1 MSSSESI
8 SSESESSSSSYYEAL
23 YGVHPITYVVKE
35 ELKYKDGWVFASVL
49 LDIRTTDTDFLN
61 KFGPAIVDFGG
72 TYGTNFIPQ
81 DRRRLVD
88 ELRVVKS
95 FKSCISMADAATQA
109 QLWQNTMV
117 NRVTRAIWDIRNQRI
132 GLPPS
137 TETAEGI

>member
-49 LDIRTTDTDFLN
+49 LDIRTTDTAFLN
-61 KFGPAIVDFGG
+61 QFGPAVVDFGG

-81 DRRRLVD
+81 DLRRVVD
-88 ELRVVKS
+88 ELRIVKS
-95 FKSCISMADAATQA
+95 FRSCTSLTAAAADA

-117 NRVTRAIWDIRNQRI
+117 NRVTRAIWDIRNKRL